1 MKSKM
6 TTALLAATLVGGG
19 IVGAGTLA
27 RAQYDGGGSD
37 EPSEQPAPAEQPAEE
52 TNEPVDQPATP
63 NPNALRQVPGDDP
76 APNDG
81 DGRRGG
87 CNDEVA
93 TILGLT
99 NAELRAERQEGAS
112 LAAIAADQGVEVQA
126 LVDAM
131 VEDKAERLA
140 EKVAAGELTQ
150 EEADEKLARAEAR
163 AEERVNGTPGDDNAN
178 DDTVD
183 NGDDNG

>member
-1 MKSKM
+1 MKGLPMKSKM

-27 RAQYDGGGSD
+27 SAQYDGGGSD
-37 EPSEQPAPAEQPAEE
+37 ETVDQPSEQPAPAEQPAEE

-63 NPNALRQVPGDDP
+63 NPNALQQVPGDDP
-76 APNDG
+76 APGDG

-93 TILGLT
+93 SILGLT
-99 NAELRAERQEGAS
+99 NTELRAERQEGAS

-126 LVDAM
+126 LVDAI

-163 AEERVNGTPGDDNAN
+163 AEDRVNGTPDGDD
-178 DDTVD
+178 
-183 NGDDNG
+183 GD